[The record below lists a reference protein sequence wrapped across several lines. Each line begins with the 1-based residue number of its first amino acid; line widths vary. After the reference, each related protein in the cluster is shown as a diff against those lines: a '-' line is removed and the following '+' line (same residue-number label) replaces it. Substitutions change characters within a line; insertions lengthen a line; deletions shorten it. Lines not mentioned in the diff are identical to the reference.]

1 MDLVVIG
8 ILSVALVLIVI
19 RRCKKA
25 KEEKKPIELWVS
37 ARWPLLCCSSF
48 CAASVRK
55 QQEEKIRWSVSLSN

>member
-25 KEEKKPIELWVS
+25 KEEKKPIELVGIGS
-37 ARWPLLCCSSF
+37 LAVALLLIILRRIG
-48 CAASVRK
+48 A
-55 QQEEKIRWSVSLSN
+55 